1 MVSVGRVKELH
12 QLGFLTFYQFV
23 NAIDQADQADQAAE
37 LVPPRTSTARQ
48 SHASSSAGNEPTRPI
63 EATHPME
70 EESVRRERPFAES
83 EGFGDLGEEDL
94 GAEERDEML
103 LDPEGGVDDDG
114 SIIDANNT
122 ASSVAGSRATGR
134 GSLNLEDGE
143 ERAIRAARAPSATTA
158 APCATREPLGA
169 PQLVARQRT
178 LDGGFILPLASV
190 PPAGQMPALSRK
202 AMTAR
207 KAPVNKQ
214 PASAVEKN
222 NKGLGRARHNE
233 GRGKSKMSNGLRKN
247 DIKNKASCSFAD

>member
-1 MVSVGRVKELH
+1 MAEVMSIERLQELH
-12 QLGFLTFYQFV
+12 RRGCITLDQLLAG
-23 NAIDQADQADQAAE
+23 ADKTEAAGR
-37 LVPPRTSTARQ
+37 VPPRSSTARQ
-48 SHASSSAGNEPTRPI
+48 SHASTPGSEP
-63 EATHPME
+63 THPME
-70 EESVRRERPFAES
+70 EESVRRELPFAES

-114 SIIDANNT
+114 SLIDDNDT

-143 ERAIRAARAPSATTA
+143 ERAIRAARAPSATTT
-158 APCATREPLGA
+158 APCATREPLDA

-190 PPAGQMPALSRK
+190 ASAGKMPALLRK

-207 KAPVNKQ
+207 
-214 PASAVEKN
+214 
-222 NKGLGRARHNE
+222 RAQ
-233 GRGKSKMSNGLRKN
+233 GVG
-247 DIKNKASCSFAD
+247 

>member
-1 MVSVGRVKELH
+1 MAEELSIERLQQLHRRGCITTEQLLAGVDKTEAAGR
-12 QLGFLTFYQFV
+12 
-23 NAIDQADQADQAAE
+23 
-37 LVPPRTSTARQ
+37 VPPRSSTARQ
-48 SHASSSAGNEPTRPI
+48 SHASTPGSEPTR
-63 EATHPME
+63 PME
-70 EESVRRERPFAES
+70 EESVRRERPFAKS

-103 LDPEGGVDDDG
+103 LDPAGGVDDDG
-114 SIIDANNT
+114 SLIDDNDT

-207 KAPVNKQ
+207 KAPVNRQ
-214 PASAVEKN
+214 PASAVEN
-222 NKGLGRARHNE
+222 NNEGLGPARHNE
-233 GRGKSKMSNGLRKN
+233 GRGKSKMSNGIRKN

>member
-1 MVSVGRVKELH
+1 
-12 QLGFLTFYQFV
+12 
-23 NAIDQADQADQAAE
+23 
-37 LVPPRTSTARQ
+37 
-48 SHASSSAGNEPTRPI
+48 
-63 EATHPME
+63 ME

-103 LDPEGGVDDDG
+103 LDPEGGVDDDDDG
-114 SIIDANNT
+114 SLDDNNT

-134 GSLNLEDGE
+134 GSLNLDDGE

-178 LDGGFILPLASV
+178 LDGGFILPPS
-190 PPAGQMPALSRK
+190 AGQMPALSRK
-202 AMTAR
+202 AVTAR
-207 KAPVNKQ
+207 KAPVNRQ
-214 PASAVEKN
+214 PASAVEN
-222 NKGLGRARHNE
+222 NNEGLGPARHNE
-233 GRGKSKMSNGLRKN
+233 GRGKSKMSNGIRKN